1 MQGFTA
7 WGRANPFALSLLTA
21 TGKTAAAD
29 AMTQRCIEGRPAIDA
44 RRLALFT
51 AFGFG
56 YLGIAQY
63 WLYTIQFA
71 RWFPA
76 AARFGEHATL
86 SARLAAARTTTVA
99 AGRASPRTSSPL
111 VPR

>member
-1 MQGFTA
+1 MQRFTA

-29 AMTQRCIEGRPAIDA
+29 AMTQRCIEGRPSVDA

-71 RWFPA
+71 
-76 AARFGEHATL
+76 
-86 SARLAAARTTTVA
+86 
-99 AGRASPRTSSPL
+99 
-111 VPR
+111 